1 MSHVFVVDAKKQPLQ
16 PVHPGRARLLLS
28 SGKAAVLK
36 HYPFTLVLKVVMAEP
51 QVQPLRLKLDPGSKV
66 TGITLVNDASGDV
79 VFAAELCHRGH
90 AVKAALDSR
99 RAVRRSRRGRHTR
112 YRKARW
118 QNRRRRKQ
126 EWLPPSLES
135 RVRNVLTWVARI
147 LRVCPIN
154 VLSMEVVRFDIQAM
168 ENPEIT
174 NKDYQQGTL
183 YGYEARAYLLQ
194 KWKHA
199 CAYCRRQN
207 VPLQI
212 EHIRPR
218 AKGGTNRISNLC
230 IACEPCNTAKGTQDI
245 TTFLQKK
252 PEILKRVLAQA
263 QMPLKDAAA
272 VNSTRWRLYE
282 RLKAYGLPVECGSGG
297 LTKYNRTVRG
307 LEKAHWLDAAN
318 VGCSTPLHLHVQ
330 GIVPLLVTATGYGK
344 RQMAGVKN
352 GFPIRH
358 RQRKKV
364 HHGFQTGE
372 VVRAVVPK
380 GTHVGVH
387 VGRVLVR
394 ASGSFDITTTHGR
407 IGGISAKY
415 CRIIQHTDG
424 YRYAAGGG
432 NSSLA

>member
-1 MSHVFVVDAKKQPLQ
+1 MSQVLVVDAKKQPLQ

-36 HYPFTLVLKVVMAEP
+36 RYPFTLVLKVVIAAP

-66 TGITLVNDASGDV
+66 TGIALVNDVSGDV
-79 VFAAELCHRGH
+79 VFAAELSHRGH
-90 AVKAALDSR
+90 AVKEALDAR
-99 RAVRRSRRGRHTR
+99 RAVRRSRRARHTR

-135 RVRNVLTWVARI
+135 RVSNVLTWVAR
-147 LRVCPIN
+147 LQRVCPIKA
-154 VLSMEVVRFDIQAM
+154 LSMEVVRFDMQAM

-174 NKDYQQGTL
+174 NKEYQQGTL
-183 YGYEARAYLLQ
+183 SGYEARAYLLP
-194 KWKHA
+194 KWNHA
-199 CAYCRRQN
+199 CAYCGRQN

-245 TTFLQKK
+245 TTFLKKK
-252 PEILKRVLAQA
+252 PDLLKRVLAQA
-263 QMPLKDAAA
+263 KAPLRDAAT

-282 RLKAYGLPVECGSGG
+282 RLKACGLPVECGSGG

-318 VGCSTPLHLHVQ
+318 VGRSTPVHLHVQ
-330 GIVPLLVTATGYGK
+330 GIVPLHITATGYGN

-352 GFPIRH
+352 GFPMRH

-364 HHGFQTGE
+364 HQGFQTGE
-372 VVRAVVPK
+372 IVRAVVPK
-380 GTHVGVH
+380 GVHGGVH
-387 VGRVLVR
+387 VGRVMVR
-394 ASGSFDITTTHGR
+394 ASGSFDITTPHGR
-407 IGGISAKY
+407 MGGIAAKY
-415 CRIIQHTDG
+415 CRIVQHADG
-424 YRYAAGGG
+424 YRYATGGG